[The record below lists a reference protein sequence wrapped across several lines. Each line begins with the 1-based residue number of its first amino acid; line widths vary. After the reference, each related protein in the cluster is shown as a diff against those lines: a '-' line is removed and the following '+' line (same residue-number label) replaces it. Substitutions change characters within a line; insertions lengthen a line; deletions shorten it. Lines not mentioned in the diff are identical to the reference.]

1 MGIDVSQ
8 FVQAFLEE
16 SFEGLD
22 LMESELLDDEILDS
36 SCNGE
41 RINTIFRA
49 AHSIKGSAGTFGFGF
64 VGEFTHGVET
74 LLDRIRSGQRPLT
87 EDARALLLE
96 AVDRIRDMLI
106 AARDKSPLDNE
117 AIERTRKAIDAMLES
132 EPGDAPAAAARE
144 SREKSAAPA
153 ESRWRIRFSPH
164 RSLFATGNDPLRIL
178 GFLRDLGTLAIEC
191 DDSALPKLAEL
202 EPESC
207 YLRWTLELE
216 GPATEAQVREAF
228 EWVEDQCDL
237 EITRI
242 DAPAADTS
250 RDSEAA
256 ADASSLEGAA
266 DEPASTDA
274 ARAGRADQDRRR
286 AADRR
291 NDAGSIRVAVEK
303 IDQLVNL
310 VGELVISQAMLET
323 IARTDFEDF
332 DAVHLERLR
341 QGLAQLERN
350 TRELQEAVL
359 GVRMIPINFV
369 FSRLPRLVRDLASTL
384 GKEVNLVL
392 EGEDTEL
399 DKGVIEKLA
408 DPLTHMVRNAIDHGI
423 EKPDARVRAGKP
435 RAGTL
440 KIRAAHQGGNIVIE
454 VSDDG
459 AGLNRERILA
469 KAAERGLNV
478 PENPS
483 DREVWQLI
491 CTPGFSTA
499 EKITD
504 ISGRGVGMDVV
515 RQNIEAIKGRLEIDS
530 TPGHGT
536 RMTIRLPLTLAILDG
551 MSVRVGD
558 EIFIVPLTAI
568 LESLQPKADQVYTI
582 SGRGRVLNLRGDYVP
597 LVSLSDVFHLPSS
610 REQIEDGICVVVE
623 SAEDRAALFVDEL
636 IAQHQVVI
644 KSLETNYRRVPG
656 ISGATILGDGR
667 VALILDVDML
677 TQMH

>member
-153 ESRWRIRFSPH
+153 ESRWRIGFSPH

-274 ARAGRADQDRRR
+274 ARAGRADQDRHR

-323 IARTDFEDF
+323 IARTDF
-332 DAVHLERLR
+332 
-341 QGLAQLERN
+341 
-350 TRELQEAVL
+350 
-359 GVRMIPINFV
+359 
-369 FSRLPRLVRDLASTL
+369 
-384 GKEVNLVL
+384 
-392 EGEDTEL
+392 
-399 DKGVIEKLA
+399 
-408 DPLTHMVRNAIDHGI
+408 
-423 EKPDARVRAGKP
+423 
-435 RAGTL
+435 
-440 KIRAAHQGGNIVIE
+440 
-454 VSDDG
+454 
-459 AGLNRERILA
+459 
-469 KAAERGLNV
+469 
-478 PENPS
+478 
-483 DREVWQLI
+483 
-491 CTPGFSTA
+491 
-499 EKITD
+499 
-504 ISGRGVGMDVV
+504 
-515 RQNIEAIKGRLEIDS
+515 
-530 TPGHGT
+530 
-536 RMTIRLPLTLAILDG
+536 
-551 MSVRVGD
+551 
-558 EIFIVPLTAI
+558 
-568 LESLQPKADQVYTI
+568 
-582 SGRGRVLNLRGDYVP
+582 
-597 LVSLSDVFHLPSS
+597 
-610 REQIEDGICVVVE
+610 
-623 SAEDRAALFVDEL
+623 
-636 IAQHQVVI
+636 
-644 KSLETNYRRVPG
+644 
-656 ISGATILGDGR
+656 
-667 VALILDVDML
+667 
-677 TQMH
+677 